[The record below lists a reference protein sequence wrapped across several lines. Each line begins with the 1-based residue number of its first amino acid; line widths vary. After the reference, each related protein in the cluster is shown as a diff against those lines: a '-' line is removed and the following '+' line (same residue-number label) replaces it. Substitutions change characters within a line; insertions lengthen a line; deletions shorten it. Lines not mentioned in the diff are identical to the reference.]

1 MLKRNQKF
9 GRCHKT
15 ASGHHK
21 VEIYALYAEKRIS
34 RHKTAS
40 GHHKVEEYSVDI
52 IHVPIERLSQNRKRS
67 LQGRVLNVFIEL
79 NVCGDGHKT
88 ASSHHKVEKRK
99 DVLL

>member
-9 GRCHKT
+9 GRCHKTASGHHKVEEIIPIFLNDEHLQGHKT

-40 GHHKVEEYSVDI
+40 GHHKVELSWLHELI
-52 IHVPIERLSQNRKRS
+52 KINNASQNRKRS
-67 LQGRVLNVFIEL
+67 SQGRV
-79 NVCGDGHKT
+79 
-88 ASSHHKVEKRK
+88 R
-99 DVLL
+99 